1 MEWIVTVQR
10 IDGGLGVVFPDEW
23 IERQNLGDSDT
34 LFVLEQE
41 DGLLLAPCDSRFGKV
56 VEAYGN
62 LSRRY
67 RDTLR
72 ELAK

>member
-23 IERQNLGDSDT
+23 IERQNLRDGDT
-34 LFVLEQE
+34 LLVVERE
-41 DGLLLAPCDSRFGKV
+41 DGLLLAPCDSKLDEV
-56 VEAYGN
+56 VEAYGD

-67 RDTLR
+67 RNTLR
-72 ELAK
+72 ELAQ